1 MTSRERVIAAIEHKA
16 VDTIPLD
23 IGATF
28 ATGVSAKVITQLRD
42 FYGLEKRPVRVFDP
56 YQMLGELDNDLINA
70 IGGDV
75 IGLWNS
81 TTLFGTSN
89 RSYKPWH
96 IYPGIELLVGSDFN
110 TVYDEAGNLIAY
122 PRGDKTKMP
131 SGIMPRNGCYF
142 DSIIRQVPY
151 EEDSLTSKSAR
162 EHFSGDYPVM
172 DDLEL
177 SWLQK
182 RADEISE
189 TTDFAT
195 IGTLTCASIN
205 DFAHLPAPSLNYT
218 PGIRRVD
225 EWLIAHYLHPDYI
238 TEIHEM
244 HVESAIENLKLYYE
258 AVGDKIQ
265 IIIMSGADYGTQNG
279 LFISKD
285 MYRAFVKPYQK
296 RVNDWVHQN
305 TKWKTWYHSCG
316 SVADLFDDMIEA
328 GVDIINPL
336 QYSAKGM
343 ELDYISQQYGGRIVF
358 WGGAIDVQKDLSLEN
373 PDSVYSRTLN
383 NLEILAMNNGF
394 IAATTHNIQP
404 NTPIENITAY
414 FHAVKDFR
422 NRNKR

>member
-1 MTSRERVIAAIEHKA
+1 MTSRERVVLAIEHKA
-16 VDTIPLD
+16 CDAIPFD
-23 IGATF
+23 VGATF
-28 ATGVSAKVITQLRD
+28 ATGVSAIVLSKLRD
-42 FYGLEKRPVRVFDP
+42 AYGLEKKPIRVFDP
-56 YQMLGELDNDLINA
+56 YQMLGEVENDLLDA
-70 IGGDV
+70 IGADA

-89 RSYKPWH
+89 RSYKPWP
-96 IYPGIELLVGSDFN
+96 IYPGIELLVGSNFN
-110 TVYDEAGNLIAY
+110 TSYDESGNLMAY
-122 PRGDKTKMP
+122 PRGDISKSP
-131 SGIMPRNGCYF
+131 SGIMPHKGCYF

-151 EEDSLTSKSAR
+151 DEDSLTSKSAR
-162 EHFSGDYPVM
+162 EHFARDYPIM

-182 RADEISE
+182 RADEISK
-189 TTDFAT
+189 TTDFAA
-195 IGTLTCASIN
+195 IGTLTCASIS
-205 DFAHLPAPSLNYT
+205 DFAHLPAPSLSYT

-238 TEIHEM
+238 AEIHEM
-244 HVESAIENLKLYYE
+244 HVESAIENLKRYYE

-265 IIIMSGADYGTQNG
+265 IIIMSGADYGTQSG

-316 SVADLFDDMIEA
+316 AVVDLFEDMIEA

-343 ELDYISQQYGGRIVF
+343 DLDYISTQYGGRIVF
-358 WGGAIDVQKDLSLEN
+358 WGGAIDVQKDLALEN
-373 PDSVYSRTLN
+373 PDSVYSKTLD
-383 NLEILAMNNGF
+383 NLDTLAVNNGF

-404 NTPIENITAY
+404 NTPIKNITAY
-414 FHAVKDFR
+414 FQAVKDFR
-422 NRNKR
+422 KRDKR